1 VPLKGEFMFKTFGKY
16 LNQRLKFEK
25 TLLFVVEQ
33 GDDEEAIT
41 LHRTHIAL
49 LEDIIHD
56 FEGFVKVY
64 GKDEDVDNTE

>member
-1 VPLKGEFMFKTFGKY
+1 MFKTFGKY